1 MFWIFMNDICIK
13 GKADASLYDV
23 DVLVVGLHLQSD
35 ACNTFDSVL
44 RILHG
49 LQLLEGFFVLSFVF
63 FHLLPEIF
71 VLMPKRHQILH
82 AVVVEKSEHD
92 SKENGAPKTAFP
104 PESFQNGECLVHF
117 AFPF

>member
-1 MFWIFMNDICIK
+1 MIVGEMSVYRCL
-13 GKADASLYDV
+13 SLHDV
-23 DVLVVGLHLQSD
+23 DVLVVGLHLQPD
-35 ACNTFDSVL
+35 ACNAFDGVL
-44 RILHG
+44 RVLHS
-49 LQLLEGFFVLSFVF
+49 LQLLEGFFVIGFVF

-71 VLMPKRHQILH
+71 IFVPERQKILH
-82 AVVVEKSEHD
+82 AVVIEKSEHD